1 MSLKKEKD
9 AKENYEKAIEINPK
23 DDQAYFKIAFI
34 FYNMDQK
41 EDAIMYFA
49 EAFTINNKNYYATK
63 YVKEKPDFDMSKDM
77 NLYRKLSLS
86 EIDFIHINYI

>member
-1 MSLKKEKD
+1 
-9 AKENYEKAIEINPK
+9 
-23 DDQAYFKIAFI
+23 
-34 FYNMDQK
+34 MDQK

-49 EAFTINNKNYYATK
+49 EAFSINNKNYYAAK

-86 EIDFIHINYI
+86 EIEFYSYKLHLKYIILLLYLLQAQKKLVFLPQA